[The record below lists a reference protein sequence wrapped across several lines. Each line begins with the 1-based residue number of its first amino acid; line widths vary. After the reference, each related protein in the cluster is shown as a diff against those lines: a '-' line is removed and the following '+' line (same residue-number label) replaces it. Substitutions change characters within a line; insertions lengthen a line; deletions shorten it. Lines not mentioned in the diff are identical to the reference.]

1 MGKKGKEVYGERMV
15 EWVEEIVREV
25 GLVVE
30 WMEKVVREVG
40 LMGMKN
46 RYEVLVVGMI
56 DGDMNV

>member
-1 MGKKGKEVYGERMV
+1 MV

-40 LMGMKN
+40 LVDMKN
-46 RYEVLVVGMI
+46 KYEGFVW
-56 DGDMNV
+56 D

>member
-1 MGKKGKEVYGERMV
+1 MV

-25 GLVVE
+25 GLVME

>member
-1 MGKKGKEVYGERMV
+1 MV

-40 LMGMKN
+40 LVGMKN
-46 RYEVLVVGMI
+46 RYEGFVW
-56 DGDMNV
+56 D